1 MIDYEK
7 AVLLL
12 MVNNIES
19 FETTC
24 LRSEYFLNNNYSKLF
39 KSMQEGLILLFLTT
53 AIQNTTMNDISD
65 FISSVGFPIVV
76 CLLMIYQ
83 QQKMSDSYIQ
93 IVDSLKEL
101 ISDNTKAIN
110 LLIERAKENDGK
122 MIEMVRGA
130 IKTDENEQETK

>member
-1 MIDYEK
+1 
-7 AVLLL
+7 
-12 MVNNIES
+12 
-19 FETTC
+19 
-24 LRSEYFLNNNYSKLF
+24 
-39 KSMQEGLILLFLTT
+39 MQEELDVLFLTT

-130 IKTDENEQETK
+130 IKTDENGEETK

>member
-1 MIDYEK
+1 
-7 AVLLL
+7 
-12 MVNNIES
+12 MV
-19 FETTC
+19 F
-24 LRSEYFLNNNYSKLF
+24 
-39 KSMQEGLILLFLTT
+39 ILT
-53 AIQNTTMNDISD
+53 AIQNTTMNDLSN

-110 LLIERAKENDGK
+110 LLIERDKEKDGK
-122 MIEMVRGA
+122 IIEMARGA
-130 IKTDENEQETK
+130 IKTDENGEETK